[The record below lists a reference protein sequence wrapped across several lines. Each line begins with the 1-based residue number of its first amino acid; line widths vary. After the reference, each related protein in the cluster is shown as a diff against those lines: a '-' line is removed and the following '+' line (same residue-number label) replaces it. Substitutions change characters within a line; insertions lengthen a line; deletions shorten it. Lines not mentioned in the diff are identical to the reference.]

1 MHAIEFLLIFA
12 AALVLYGLVMW
23 RTGNVDLMP
32 YHATYSISSKDDVR
46 RVGLIVARVGLV
58 LGAVLCA
65 ALMLM
70 LLGA

>member
-23 RTGNVDLMP
+23 RTGNVNLIP
-32 YHATYSISSKDDVR
+32 YHATHSIGSNDDVR
-46 RVGLIVARVGLV
+46 RVGLIVVRVGLI

-65 ALMLM
+65 ALVLL
-70 LLGA
+70 LLGE